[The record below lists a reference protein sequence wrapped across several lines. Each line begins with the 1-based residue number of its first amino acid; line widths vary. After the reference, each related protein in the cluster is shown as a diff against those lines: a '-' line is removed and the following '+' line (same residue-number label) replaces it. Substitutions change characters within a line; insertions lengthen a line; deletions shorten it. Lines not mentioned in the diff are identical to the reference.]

1 MILTSL
7 NSKAEED
14 DDEDDKDDDDD
25 DDDDAVEDVP
35 KAVSDVVYRPGN

>member
-25 DDDDAVEDVP
+25 DNAVEDVP

>member
-25 DDDDAVEDVP
+25 DDAVEDVP